1 MKQLTL
7 ELTDSDVFSLLQ
19 ALGKRPY
26 EEVADLIE
34 KIRAQCEVSEEP
46 QEEKTDFSSLGD
58 SLGAAEPCRT
68 RGCHTAS

>member
-34 KIRAQCEVSEEP
+34 KIRAQCEADEEP
-46 QEEKTDFSSLGD
+46 QEEKTDFSS
-58 SLGAAEPCRT
+58 
-68 RGCHTAS
+68 